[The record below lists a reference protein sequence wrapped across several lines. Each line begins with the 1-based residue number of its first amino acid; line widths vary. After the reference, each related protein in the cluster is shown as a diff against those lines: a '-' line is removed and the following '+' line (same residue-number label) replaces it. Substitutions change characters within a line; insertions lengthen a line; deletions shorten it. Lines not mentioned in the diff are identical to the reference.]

1 MGRHLASR
9 VSGYNDVMLD
19 VIERIDLYLFIFAAL
34 LAVGSSVYSWLVGRS
49 TANRQMIDELTA
61 NLTEHARRLD
71 LADGQLQGLPALAK
85 RSAEH
90 DQQLAEV
97 KARLQDLPLMR
108 QEMSEM
114 HRRIDEVAV
123 TTANINGQMTR
134 VNRSL
139 DLLTQHLL
147 KS

>member
-1 MGRHLASR
+1 
-9 VSGYNDVMLD
+9 MLD
-19 VIERIDLYLFIFAAL
+19 VIERIDLYLFLVTAL
-34 LAVGSSVYSWLVGRS
+34 LAAGSSVYSWLVGR
-49 TANRQMIDELTA
+49 AAVNRQMIDQLESLLAAQT
-61 NLTEHARRLD
+61 RRLD

-90 DQQLAEV
+90 DKQLADIQ
-97 KARLQDLPLMR
+97 ARLQDLPLMR
-108 QEMSEM
+108 QEMSAM

-123 TTANINGQMTR
+123 TTANIDGQMTR

>member
-1 MGRHLASR
+1 
-9 VSGYNDVMLD
+9 MLD
-19 VIERIDLYLFIFAAL
+19 VIERIDLYLFIVAVVGAA
-34 LAVGSSVYSWLVGRS
+34 GSAVYSWLVGR
-49 TANRQMIDELTA
+49 AAVNRQMIDELTA

-71 LADGQLQGLPALAK
+71 QADTLLSGLPPLIE

-123 TTANINGQMTR
+123 TTANIDGQMTR